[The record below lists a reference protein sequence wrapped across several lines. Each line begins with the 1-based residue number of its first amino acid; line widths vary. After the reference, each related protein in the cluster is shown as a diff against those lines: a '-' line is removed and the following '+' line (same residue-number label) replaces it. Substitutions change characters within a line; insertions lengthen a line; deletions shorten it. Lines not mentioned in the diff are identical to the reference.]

1 MKKIW
6 RASLLASAVILSACS
21 SLEKVATQHEVVN
34 SDIELQRNGR
44 FAVLVYDKAQDKNTD
59 SIQGNFDWLSKG
71 PRVVLDLSS
80 PLGQVLARVEVQPG
94 LSRLTR
100 SNGEVLEAANPDEL
114 VREVIGR
121 QFPVSGLQYW
131 IRGQALPGVAVEN
144 AEYDEQKRL
153 VKFTQVAWTV
163 TAQDYD
169 SFGPKRFHLLNNQTT
184 ERITIRIVMD

>member
-1 MKKIW
+1 MKKMW
-6 RASLLASAVILSACS
+6 RAGLLVSAVMLSACG
-21 SLEKVATQHEVVN
+21 SLEKVSVPREVAN
-34 SDIELQRNGR
+34 SAVELQRNGR
-44 FAVLVYDKAQDKNTD
+44 FAVLVYDKTQDKNTD

-71 PRVVLDLSS
+71 ERVVLDLSS
-80 PLGQVLARVEVQPG
+80 PLGQVLARVTVQPE

-100 SNGEVLEAANPDEL
+100 ANGEVLEASNPDDL

-131 IRGQALPGVAVEN
+131 IRGQALPGVAVEK

-153 VKFTQVAWTV
+153 LKFTQATWTV